1 MEIGKL
7 IGGAAFGAVAFGA
20 VAASAQEVNVYS
32 LRQAFLV
39 EPLFE
44 KFTEQSGVKVNVIFA
59 EKGLVERIKQ
69 EGANSPADILMTVD
83 ISRIQQA
90 VDAGVT
96 EAVSNDTLA
105 ANIPAHLRDP
115 EGHWFALTQRGRAIY
130 ASKDR
135 VAEGEITSYEDLA
148 DPKWEGRICTRSGT
162 HVYNV
167 ALFASMIAVHG
178 EEKAKTWLE
187 GLKSNLA
194 RKPQGNDRAQVKA
207 IKEGEC
213 DLAIGNTY
221 YYGKMLENEEQRPWA
236 EAVNIVFPNQDGRGM
251 SMNISGMSLIKGAP
265 NQENAVKLMEFL
277 SDDVAQ
283 KIYAEVN
290 YEYPVKSGVEWAE
303 NVKSWGTFKA
313 DTVSLAEIARL
324 TPAAIKMV
332 DEIGY
337 NE

>member
-1 MEIGKL
+1 MDIKKL
-7 IGGAAFGAVAFGA
+7 IGGAVFGATAL
-20 VAASAQEVNVYS
+20 AATSSVAQEVNVYS

-44 KFTEQSGVKVNVIFA
+44 KFTAETGIDVNVIFA

-96 EAVSNDTLA
+96 EAVSNDTLD

-148 DPKWEGRICTRSGT
+148 DPKWEGRICTRSGS

-167 ALFASMIAVHG
+167 ALFASMISVHG
-178 EEKAKTWLE
+178 EEKAKEWLQ
-187 GLKSNLA
+187 GLKNNLA

-207 IKEGEC
+207 IKEGVC
-213 DLAIGNTY
+213 DLSIGNTY
-221 YYGKMLENEEQRPWA
+221 YYGKMLDNEEQRPWA
-236 EAVNIVFPNQDGRGM
+236 DAVNLVFPNQDGRGM
-251 SMNISGMSLIKGAP
+251 SMNISGMSLIADAP
-265 NQENAVKLMEFL
+265 NRENAIKLMEFL

-283 KIYAEVN
+283 GIYAEVN
-290 YEYPVKSGVEWAE
+290 YEYPVKPGVEWAD

-313 DTVSLAEIARL
+313 DDLSLAEIARL
-324 TPAAIKMV
+324 SPDAIKMV

>member
-1 MEIGKL
+1 MDIKKL
-7 IGGAAFGAVAFGA
+7 IGGAVFGATAL
-20 VAASAQEVNVYS
+20 AATSSVAQEVNVYS

-44 KFTEQSGVKVNVIFA
+44 KFTAETGIDVNVIFA

-148 DPKWEGRICTRSGT
+148 DPKWEGRICTRSGS

-167 ALFASMIAVHG
+167 ALFASMISVHG
-178 EEKAKTWLE
+178 EEKAKEWLQ
-187 GLKSNLA
+187 GLKNNLA

-207 IKEGEC
+207 IKEGVC
-213 DLAIGNTY
+213 DLSIGNTY
-221 YYGKMLENEEQRPWA
+221 YYGKMLDNEEQRPWA
-236 EAVNIVFPNQDGRGM
+236 DAVNLVFPNQDGRGM
-251 SMNISGMSLIKGAP
+251 SMNISGMSLIADAP
-265 NQENAVKLMEFL
+265 NRENAIKLMEFL

-283 KIYAEVN
+283 GIYAEVN
-290 YEYPVKSGVEWAE
+290 YEYPVKPGVEWAD

-313 DTVSLAEIARL
+313 DDLSLAEIARL
-324 TPAAIKMV
+324 SPDAIKMV

>member
-1 MEIGKL
+1 MGSEMCI
-7 IGGAAFGAVAFGA
+7 
-20 VAASAQEVNVYS
+20 
-32 LRQAFLV
+32 
-39 EPLFE
+39 
-44 KFTEQSGVKVNVIFA
+44 
-59 EKGLVERIKQ
+59 
-69 EGANSPADILMTVD
+69 
-83 ISRIQQA
+83 
-90 VDAGVT
+90 
-96 EAVSNDTLA
+96 
-105 ANIPAHLRDP
+105 RD
-115 EGHWFALTQRGRAIY
+115 
-130 ASKDR
+130 S
-135 VAEGEITSYEDLA
+135 
-148 DPKWEGRICTRSGT
+148 
-162 HVYNV
+162 
-167 ALFASMIAVHG
+167 
-178 EEKAKTWLE
+178 
-187 GLKSNLA
+187 LKSNLA

>member
-1 MEIGKL
+1 MDFRKVIWSAVFGTTAL
-7 IGGAAFGAVAFGA
+7 AAS
-20 VAASAQEVNVYS
+20 AASAQEVNVYS

-44 KFTEQSGVKVNVIFA
+44 KFTEQTGVKVNVIFA
-59 EKGLVERIKQ
+59 KEGLVERIKQ
-69 EGANSPADILMTVD
+69 EGINSPADVLMTVD

-96 EAVSNDTLA
+96 EAVDNDVLSN
-105 ANIPAHLRDP
+105 NIPAHLRDP

-130 ASKDR
+130 ASKER
-135 VAEGEITSYEDLA
+135 VADGEITSYEDLA

-178 EEKAKTWLE
+178 EEKAKEWLE

-213 DLAIGNTY
+213 DLALGNTY
-221 YYGKMLENEEQRPWA
+221 YYGKMLDNEEQRPWA
-236 EAVNIVFPNQDGRGM
+236 EAVNIVFPNQDDRGM
-251 SMNISGMSLIKGAP
+251 SMNISGMSLIEGAP
-265 NQENAVKLMEFL
+265 NHDNAIKLMEFL
-277 SDDVAQ
+277 SGDAAQ
-283 KIYAEVN
+283 EIYADVN
-290 YEYPVKSGVEWAE
+290 YEYPVKSGVEWSD

-324 TPAAIKMV
+324 TPDAIQMV
-332 DEIGY
+332 DEVGY

>member
-1 MEIGKL
+1 MDIRKL
-7 IGGAAFGAVAFGA
+7 IGGAVLGASTLVAGAV
-20 VAASAQEVNVYS
+20 SAQEVNVYS
-32 LRQAFLV
+32 LRQEFLV
-39 EPLFE
+39 EPLFA
-44 KFTEQSGVKVNVIFA
+44 KFTEQTGVKVNVIFA

-69 EGANSPADILMTVD
+69 EGDNSPADILMTVD

-96 EAVSNDTLA
+96 QSLSNDVIS
-105 ANIPAHLRDP
+105 ANVPAHLRD
-115 EGHWFALTQRGRAIY
+115 EQGHWFALTQRGRAIY

-135 VAEGEITSYEDLA
+135 VAEGEIATYEDLA

-178 EEKAKTWLE
+178 EEKAKEWLE

-194 RKPQGNDRAQVKA
+194 RKPQGNDRGQVKA

-221 YYGKMLENEEQRPWA
+221 YFGKMMDNEEQRPWA

-251 SMNISGMSLIKGAP
+251 SMNISGMSLIKNAP
-265 NQENAVKLMEFL
+265 NQDNAVKLMEFL
-277 SDDVAQ
+277 TGDVAQ
-283 KIYAEVN
+283 EIYAEVN
-290 YEYPVKSGVEWAE
+290 YEYPVKAGVKWAD

-313 DTVSLAEIARL
+313 DELPLSEIARL
-324 TPAAIKMV
+324 SPDAVKMV
-332 DEIGY
+332 DQVGY

>member
-1 MEIGKL
+1 MDIRKL
-7 IGGAAFGAVAFGA
+7 IGGAVLGASTLVAGAV
-20 VAASAQEVNVYS
+20 SAQEVNVYS
-32 LRQAFLV
+32 LRQEFLV
-39 EPLFE
+39 EPLFA
-44 KFTEQSGVKVNVIFA
+44 KFTEQTGVKVNVIFA

-69 EGANSPADILMTVD
+69 EGNNSPADILMTVD

-96 EAVSNDTLA
+96 QSLSNDVIS
-105 ANIPAHLRDP
+105 ANVPAHLRDSD
-115 EGHWFALTQRGRAIY
+115 GHWFALTQRGRAIY

-135 VAEGEITSYEDLA
+135 VAEGEIATYEDLA

-162 HVYNV
+162 HDYNV

-178 EEKAKTWLE
+178 EAKAKEWLE

-221 YYGKMLENEEQRPWA
+221 YFGKMMDNEEQRPWA

-251 SMNISGMSLIKGAP
+251 SMNISGMSLIKNAP
-265 NQENAVKLMEFL
+265 NQDNAVKLMEFL
-277 SDDVAQ
+277 TGDVAQ
-283 KIYAEVN
+283 EIYAEVN
-290 YEYPVKSGVEWAE
+290 YEYPVKAGVKWAD

-313 DTVSLAEIARL
+313 DELPLSEIARL
-324 TPAAIKMV
+324 SPDAVKMV
-332 DEIGY
+332 DQVGY

>member
-1 MEIGKL
+1 MDIKKL
-7 IGGAAFGAVAFGA
+7 VGGAVFGATAL
-20 VAASAQEVNVYS
+20 AATSVTAQEVNVYS

-44 KFTEQSGVKVNVIFA
+44 RFTEETGIDVNVIFA

-105 ANIPAHLRDP
+105 SNIPAHLRDP

-178 EEKAKTWLE
+178 EEKAKEWLE
-187 GLKSNLA
+187 GLKNNLA

-207 IKEGEC
+207 IKEGVC
-213 DLAIGNTY
+213 DLSIGNTY
-221 YYGKMLENEEQRPWA
+221 YYGKMLDNEEQRPWA
-236 EAVNIVFPNQDGRGM
+236 DAVNLIFPNQDGRGM
-251 SMNISGMSLIKGAP
+251 SMNISGMSLIADAP
-265 NQENAVKLMEFL
+265 NRENAIKLMEFL

-283 KIYAEVN
+283 GIYAEVN
-290 YEYPVKSGVEWAE
+290 YEYPVKPGVEWAD

-313 DTVSLAEIARL
+313 DELSLAEIARL
-324 TPAAIKMV
+324 NPDAIKMV

>member
-1 MEIGKL
+1 MDIRKL
-7 IGGAAFGAVAFGA
+7 IGGAVLGASTLVAGAV
-20 VAASAQEVNVYS
+20 SAQEVNVYS
-32 LRQAFLV
+32 LRQEFLV
-39 EPLFE
+39 EPLFA
-44 KFTEQSGVKVNVIFA
+44 KFTEQTGVKVNVIFA

-69 EGANSPADILMTVD
+69 EGDNSPADILMTVD

-96 EAVSNDTLA
+96 QSLSNDVIS
-105 ANIPAHLRDP
+105 ANVPAHLRDAQ
-115 EGHWFALTQRGRAIY
+115 GHWFALTQRGRAIY

-135 VAEGEITSYEDLA
+135 VAEGEIATYEDLA

-162 HVYNV
+162 HDYNV

-178 EEKAKTWLE
+178 EAKAKEWLE

-221 YYGKMLENEEQRPWA
+221 YFGKMMDNEEQRPWA

-251 SMNISGMSLIKGAP
+251 SMNISGMSLIKNAP
-265 NQENAVKLMEFL
+265 NQDNAVKLMEFL
-277 SDDVAQ
+277 TGDVAQ
-283 KIYAEVN
+283 EIYAEVN
-290 YEYPVKSGVEWAE
+290 YEYPVKAGVKWAD

-313 DTVSLAEIARL
+313 DELPLSEIARL
-324 TPAAIKMV
+324 SPDAVKMV
-332 DEIGY
+332 DQVGY

>member
-7 IGGAAFGAVAFGA
+7 IGGAVFGAVAFGA

-135 VAEGEITSYEDLA
+135 VAEGGITSYEDLA

>member
-7 IGGAAFGAVAFGA
+7 IGGAVFGAAAFGA

>member
-1 MEIGKL
+1 MDIRKL
-7 IGGAAFGAVAFGA
+7 IGGAVLGASTLVAGAV
-20 VAASAQEVNVYS
+20 SAQEVNVYS
-32 LRQAFLV
+32 LRQEFLV
-39 EPLFE
+39 EPLFA
-44 KFTEQSGVKVNVIFA
+44 KFTEQTGVKVNVIFA

-69 EGANSPADILMTVD
+69 EGDNSPADILMTVD

-96 EAVSNDTLA
+96 QSLSNDVIS
-105 ANIPAHLRDP
+105 ANVPAHLRDSD
-115 EGHWFALTQRGRAIY
+115 GHWFALTQRGRAIY

-135 VAEGEITSYEDLA
+135 VAEGEIATYEDLA

-162 HVYNV
+162 HDYNV

-178 EEKAKTWLE
+178 EAKAKEWLE

-221 YYGKMLENEEQRPWA
+221 YFGKMMDNEEQRPWA

-251 SMNISGMSLIKGAP
+251 SMNISGMSLIKNAP
-265 NQENAVKLMEFL
+265 NQDNAVKLMEFL
-277 SDDVAQ
+277 TSDVAQ
-283 KIYAEVN
+283 EIYAEVN
-290 YEYPVKSGVEWAE
+290 YEYPVKAGVKWAD

-313 DTVSLAEIARL
+313 DELPLSEIARL
-324 TPAAIKMV
+324 SPDAVKMV
-332 DEIGY
+332 DQVGY

>member
-1 MEIGKL
+1 MDIRKFIGCAVL
-7 IGGAAFGAVAFGA
+7 GASAFVAT
-20 VAASAQEVNVYS
+20 AASAQEVNVYS

-44 KFTEQSGVKVNVIFA
+44 KFTEQTGIKVNVIFA

-135 VAEGEITSYEDLA
+135 VKEGEITSYEDLA
-148 DPKWEGRICTRSGT
+148 DPKWKGRICTRSGT

-167 ALFASMIAVHG
+167 ALFASMIAAHG
-178 EEKAKTWLE
+178 KEEAKAWLE
-187 GLKSNLA
+187 GLKNNLA

-207 IKEGEC
+207 VKEGEC
-213 DLAIGNTY
+213 DVALGNTY
-221 YYGKMLENEEQRPWA
+221 YYGKMLDNEEQRPWA
-236 EAVNIVFPNQDGRGM
+236 EAVNIVFPNQDDRGM
-251 SMNISGMSLIKGAP
+251 SMNISGMSLIKDAP
-265 NQENAVKLMEFL
+265 NHDNAIKLMEFL

-283 KIYAEVN
+283 AIYAEVN
-290 YEYPVKSGVEWAE
+290 YEYPVKPGVEWAD

-313 DTVSLAEIARL
+313 DDLPLAEIARL
-324 TPAAIKMV
+324 SADAIRMV

>member
-1 MEIGKL
+1 MEIRKL
-7 IGGAAFGAVAFGA
+7 IGGAVFGATTFAA
-20 VAASAQEVNVYS
+20 AIASAQEVNVYS
-32 LRQAFLV
+32 LRQEFLV

-44 KFTEQSGVKVNVIFA
+44 KFTEQTGVKVNVIFA

-96 EAVSNDTLA
+96 EAVSNDVING
-105 ANIPAHLRDP
+105 NIPAHLRDP

-148 DPKWEGRICTRSGT
+148 GPKWEGKICTRSGT

-178 EEKAKTWLE
+178 EEKAKEWLE
-187 GLKSNLA
+187 GLKNNLA

-207 IKEGEC
+207 IKEGVC
-213 DLAIGNTY
+213 DVAIGNTY
-221 YYGKMLENEEQRPWA
+221 YYGKMLDNDEQRPWA
-236 EAVNIVFPNQDGRGM
+236 ESVNIVFPNQADRGM
-251 SMNISGMSLIKGAP
+251 SMNISGMSLIKGGP
-265 NQENAVKLMEFL
+265 NRENAVKLMEFL
-277 SDDVAQ
+277 TGDVAQ
-283 KIYAEVN
+283 QIYAEVN
-290 YEYPVKSGVEWAE
+290 YEYPVKPGVEWAE

-313 DTVSLAEIARL
+313 DELPLSDIARL
-324 TPAAIKMV
+324 SPDAIKLV
-332 DEIGY
+332 DTVGY

>member
-1 MEIGKL
+1 MDIKKL
-7 IGGAAFGAVAFGA
+7 IGGAVLGASTLIAGAV
-20 VAASAQEVNVYS
+20 SAQEVNVYS

-44 KFTEQSGVKVNVIFA
+44 KFTEQTGVKVNVIFA

-96 EAVSNDTLA
+96 QSVSSDVIG
-105 ANIPAHLRDP
+105 ANVPAHLRDP
-115 EGHWFALTQRGRAIY
+115 NGHWFALTQRGRAIY

-148 DPKWEGRICTRSGT
+148 DPKWKGRICTRSGA

-167 ALFASMIAVHG
+167 ALFASMVSVHG
-178 EEKAKTWLE
+178 EEKAKDWLE
-187 GLKSNLA
+187 GLKGNLA

-207 IKEGEC
+207 IKEGVC
-213 DLAIGNTY
+213 DLSIGNTY
-221 YYGKMLENEEQRPWA
+221 YYGKMIANEEQRAWA
-236 EAVNIVFPNQDGRGM
+236 DAVNLVFPNQNDRGM

-265 NQENAVKLMEFL
+265 NQGNAIKLMEFL
-277 SDDVAQ
+277 TDDVAQ

-290 YEYPVKSGVEWAE
+290 YEYPVKPGAEWAE

-313 DTVSLAEIARL
+313 DDLSLAEIARL
-324 TPAAIKMV
+324 SPDAIKMV
-332 DEIGY
+332 DQVGY

>member
-1 MEIGKL
+1 MDVRKFV
-7 IGGAAFGAVAFGA
+7 GGAVLGAVAFVGT
-20 VAASAQEVNVYS
+20 AASAQEVNVYS
-32 LRQAFLV
+32 LRQEFLV

-44 KFTEQSGVKVNVIFA
+44 NFTAETGIEVNVIFA

-90 VDAGVT
+90 VDVGVT
-96 EAVSNDTLA
+96 ASVSNDVLST
-105 ANIPAHLRDP
+105 NIPAHLRDP

-130 ASKDR
+130 ASKER
-135 VAEGEITSYEDLA
+135 VAEGEISSYEDLA
-148 DPKWEGRICTRSGT
+148 DPKWEGKVCTRSGT

-178 EEKAKTWLE
+178 EEKAKEWLE
-187 GLKSNLA
+187 GLKNNLA
-194 RKPQGNDRAQVKA
+194 RKPQGNDRGQVKA

-213 DLAIGNTY
+213 DIAIGNTY
-221 YYGKMLENEEQRPWA
+221 YFGKMMDNEEQRPWA

-251 SMNISGMSLIKGAP
+251 SMNISGMSLIRSAP

-277 SDDVAQ
+277 AGDVAQ
-283 KIYAEVN
+283 QIYAEVN
-290 YEYPVKSGVEWAE
+290 YEYPVKPGVEWAE
-303 NVKSWGTFKA
+303 NVESWGTFKA
-313 DTVSLAEIARL
+313 DDISLAEIARL
-324 TPAAIKMV
+324 TPDAIKMV

-337 NE
+337 NK

>member
-1 MEIGKL
+1 MDIRKL
-7 IGGAAFGAVAFGA
+7 IGGAVLGASTLVAGAV
-20 VAASAQEVNVYS
+20 SAQEVNVYS
-32 LRQAFLV
+32 LRQEFLV
-39 EPLFE
+39 EPLFA
-44 KFTEQSGVKVNVIFA
+44 KFTEQTGVKVNVIFA

-69 EGANSPADILMTVD
+69 EGDNSPADILMTVD

-96 EAVSNDTLA
+96 QSLSNDVIS
-105 ANIPAHLRDP
+105 ANVPAHLRDSD
-115 EGHWFALTQRGRAIY
+115 GHWFALTQRGRAIY

-135 VAEGEITSYEDLA
+135 VAEGEIATYEDLA

-162 HVYNV
+162 HDYNV

-178 EEKAKTWLE
+178 EAKAKEWLE

-221 YYGKMLENEEQRPWA
+221 YFGKMMDNEEQRPWA

-251 SMNISGMSLIKGAP
+251 SMNISGMSLIKNAP
-265 NQENAVKLMEFL
+265 NQDNAVKLMEFL
-277 SDDVAQ
+277 TGDVAQ
-283 KIYAEVN
+283 EIYAEVN
-290 YEYPVKSGVEWAE
+290 YEYPVKAGVKWAD

-313 DTVSLAEIARL
+313 DELPLSEIARL
-324 TPAAIKMV
+324 SPDAVKMV
-332 DEIGY
+332 DQVGY

>member
-1 MEIGKL
+1 MDIKKL
-7 IGGAAFGAVAFGA
+7 VGGAVFGATAFA
-20 VAASAQEVNVYS
+20 ATAASAQEVNVYS

-44 KFTEQSGVKVNVIFA
+44 KFTAETGIDVNVIFA

-69 EGANSPADILMTVD
+69 EGANSPADVLMTVD

-105 ANIPAHLRDP
+105 ENIPAHLRDP

-167 ALFASMIAVHG
+167 ALFASMISVHG
-178 EEKAKTWLE
+178 EEKAKEWLQ
-187 GLKSNLA
+187 GLKNNLA

-207 IKEGEC
+207 IKEGVC
-213 DLAIGNTY
+213 DLSIGNTY
-221 YYGKMLENEEQRPWA
+221 YYGKMLDNPDQRAWA
-236 EAVNIVFPNQDGRGM
+236 DAVNLVFPNQDGRGM
-251 SMNISGMSLIKGAP
+251 SMNISGMSLIADAP
-265 NQENAVKLMEFL
+265 NRDNAIKLMEFL
-277 SDDVAQ
+277 TSDEAQ
-283 KIYAEVN
+283 SIYAEVN
-290 YEYPVKSGVEWAE
+290 YEYPVKPGVEFAE
-303 NVKSWGTFKA
+303 NIKAWGTFKA
-313 DTVSLAEIARL
+313 DNLSLAEIARL
-324 TPAAIKMV
+324 SPDAIKMV

>member
-1 MEIGKL
+1 MNIRKFV
-7 IGGAAFGAVAFGA
+7 GGAVLGATTLLAG
-20 VAASAQEVNVYS
+20 AASAQEVNVYS

-44 KFTEQSGVKVNVIFA
+44 KFTEQTGVKVNVIFA

-69 EGANSPADILMTVD
+69 EGVNSPADILMTVD

-96 EAVSNDTLA
+96 KAVSNDTLA

-178 EEKAKTWLE
+178 EEKAKEWLE
-187 GLKSNLA
+187 GLKANLA
-194 RKPQGNDRAQVKA
+194 RKPQGNDRGQVKA

-221 YYGKMLENEEQRPWA
+221 YYGKMLDNEEQRPWA
-236 EAVNIVFPNQDGRGM
+236 EAVNIVFPNQDDRGM
-251 SMNISGMSLIKGAP
+251 SMNISGMSLINGAP
-265 NQENAVKLMEFL
+265 NQDNAIKLMEFL

-290 YEYPVKSGVEWAE
+290 YEYPVKPGVAWAE

-324 TPAAIKMV
+324 TPDAIKMV